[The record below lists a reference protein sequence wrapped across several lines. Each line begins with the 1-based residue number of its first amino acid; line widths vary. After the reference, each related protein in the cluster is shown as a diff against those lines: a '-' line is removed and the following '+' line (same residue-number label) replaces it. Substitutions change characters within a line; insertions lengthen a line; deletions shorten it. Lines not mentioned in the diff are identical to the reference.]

1 MAKARRKP
9 GAGARGRFKRKNM
22 GKGYATIHQPHYLVR
37 LPRVKAVTAE
47 EAGTGGTPAKS

>member
-47 EAGTGGTPAKS
+47 EADAGGATAKS